1 MNKESVKITDTIFR
15 DAHQSLLATRMRIE
29 DMLAV
34 ASKIDTVG
42 YHSLEM
48 WGGATFDSCLRYLNE
63 DPWERLRKL
72 RKALPNTS
80 LQMLLRGQNLLGYR
94 QYPDDVV
101 REFVKKSIKNGINII
116 RIFDALNDTRN
127 MEVSLKAVKEFGGH
141 AQAAI
146 VYTTSPVHNVDL
158 YVDLAKK
165 LETMGADSICIK
177 DMAGLLRYDAFEL
190 VSRLKQ
196 AVSLPIQVHSH
207 YTSGLAGITYM
218 KAVEAGASIIDTAL
232 SALAMGT
239 SQPATETMV
248 AVFAG
253 TEYDTGFDLNFL
265 TEINNDIKDL
275 LSKYKAF
282 SKPMNV
288 DTRMLV
294 YQIPG
299 GMLSNLQAQLA
310 SQNMLNR
317 LEDVL
322 EEVPRVRAEL
332 GYPPLVTPMSEIVGT
347 QAVFNVITGQRYAVK
362 SKEIKD
368 YVRGLYGKSPA
379 PISDEI
385 RKMIIGDEEVLTVRP
400 AELLEPRLVE
410 ARNEIRQYIR
420 RMKMSSH
427 TLHFL
432 KWHWNFSRNAPN
444 CCFRLSLIK
453 NAPTTWLGLIFLQ

>member
-1 MNKESVKITDTIFR
+1 MNRDGVKITDTILR

-29 DMLAV
+29 DMLGMAP
-34 ASKIDTVG
+34 KIDAVG
-42 YHSLEM
+42 YHSVEM

-101 REFVKKSIKNGINII
+101 KEFVKKSVENGIDIV
-116 RIFDALNDTRN
+116 RIFDALNDVRN
-127 MEVSLKAVKEFGGH
+127 MEVSIKSTKEAGGH
-141 AQAAI
+141 AQASI

-165 LETMGADSICIK
+165 LEALDADSICIK
-177 DMAGLLRYDAFEL
+177 DMAGLLRPYDAYEL
-190 VSRLKQ
+190 VSKLKE

-207 YTSGLAGITYM
+207 YTSGLAGMTYM
-218 KAVEAGASIIDTAL
+218 KAVEAGASAVDTAL
-232 SALAMGT
+232 SGLAMGT

-253 TEYDTGFDLNFL
+253 TQYDTGLNLNLL
-265 TEINNDIKDL
+265 TEINEYVKDL
-275 LSKYKAF
+275 LSNYKAF
-282 SKPMNV
+282 SKPMSV

-299 GMLSNLQAQLA
+299 GMLSNLRAQLA
-310 SQNMLNR
+310 SQNMLDK
-317 LEDVL
+317 LDEVL
-322 EEVPRVRAEL
+322 EEVPRVREDM
-332 GYPPLVTPMSEIVGT
+332 GYPPLVTPMSQIVGT
-347 QAVFNVITGQRYAVK
+347 QAVFNVITGQRYAIK

-368 YVRGLYGKSPA
+368 YVRGLYGIPPA
-379 PISDEI
+379 PISDEV
-385 RKMIIGDEEVLTVRP
+385 RKKIIGDEEVITVRP
-400 AELLEPRLVE
+400 AELLEPRLAE

-420 RMKMSSH
+420 QDEDVLSYVAFPEVAME
-427 TLHFL
+427 F
-432 KWHWNFSRNAPN
+432 
-444 CCFRLSLIK
+444 FRKRL
-453 NAPTTWLGLIFLQ
+453 

>member
-1 MNKESVKITDTIFR
+1 VNKESVKITDTIFR

-177 DMAGLLRYDAFEL
+177 DMAGLLRPYDAFEL

-332 GYPPLVTPMSEIVGT
+332 GYPPLVTPMSQIVGT

-420 RMKMSSH
+420 QDEDVLTYIAFPEVALEFFQKRS
-427 TLHFL
+427 
-432 KWHWNFSRNAPN
+432 
-444 CCFRLSLIK
+444 
-453 NAPTTWLGLIFLQ
+453 

>member
-177 DMAGLLRYDAFEL
+177 DMAGLLRPYDAFEL

-332 GYPPLVTPMSEIVGT
+332 GYPPLVTPMSQIVGT

-420 RMKMSSH
+420 QDEDVLTYIAFPEVALEFFQKRS
-427 TLHFL
+427 
-432 KWHWNFSRNAPN
+432 
-444 CCFRLSLIK
+444 
-453 NAPTTWLGLIFLQ
+453 